1 MIQII
6 RQGNLKEPVMRFV
19 CPNCG
24 CVFEAD
30 RESYKQCF
38 TSCPCCKNNVSY
50 EESLQQIGDIYDTEG
65 VQQ

>member
-19 CPNCG
+19 CFECG

-38 TSCPCCKNNVSY
+38 TSCNTFIFSANCPCCKNHVSH
-50 EESLQQIGDIYDTEG
+50 EESL
-65 VQQ
+65 

>member
-6 RQGNLKEPVMRFV
+6 REGNLKEPVIRFV
-19 CPNCG
+19 CFNCG

-38 TSCPCCKNNVSY
+38 ASYNTIISTANCPCCNTDVNY
-50 EESLQQIGDIYDTEG
+50 EESL
-65 VQQ
+65 

>member
-30 RESYKQCF
+30 RESYKECF
-38 TSCPCCKNNVSY
+38 TLYNTCILSASCPCCKINVSY
-50 EESLQQIGDIYDTEG
+50 EESL
-65 VQQ
+65 